1 MKSALPTFADV
12 LEASEKLQGIVRKT
26 PLLNSPEIDKAVGRK
41 VYFKC
46 EPLQHTGS
54 FKLRGAYNRLC
65 RLQGEQ
71 RDKGV
76 VAYSSGNH
84 AQGVA
89 RSARLLGMPAVIV
102 MPSDAPKTKV
112 AGVRR
117 DAAEIVFY
125 DRYTE
130 SREAIAAEISSRTG
144 AVIVPSY
151 DDFHIIA
158 GQGSCGVEITEQWPE
173 AEPPVALICGV
184 GGGGLIS
191 GISLATHEVWP
202 SLEIMGAEPEGFDDC
217 ARSLKAGLR
226 LGNDPE
232 ARSICDALLSPSTG
246 VLTFDIIRDHLS
258 GVCVVSDAEVGEAV
272 RMAAQFL
279 KLTVEPGGCVSLAA
293 LLSGK
298 ADDLPEGPVV
308 AVLTGG
314 NVDPDVFAKIL
325 TSAL

>member
-1 MKSALPTFADV
+1 MKPALPTFADV

-130 SREAIAAEISSRTG
+130 SREAIAA
-144 AVIVPSY
+144 
-151 DDFHIIA
+151 
-158 GQGSCGVEITEQWPE
+158 
-173 AEPPVALICGV
+173 
-184 GGGGLIS
+184 
-191 GISLATHEVWP
+191 
-202 SLEIMGAEPEGFDDC
+202 
-217 ARSLKAGLR
+217 
-226 LGNDPE
+226 
-232 ARSICDALLSPSTG
+232 
-246 VLTFDIIRDHLS
+246 
-258 GVCVVSDAEVGEAV
+258 
-272 RMAAQFL
+272 
-279 KLTVEPGGCVSLAA
+279 
-293 LLSGK
+293 
-298 ADDLPEGPVV
+298 
-308 AVLTGG
+308 
-314 NVDPDVFAKIL
+314 
-325 TSAL
+325 